1 MPQGTAF
8 VEDSFFTDQDGGEGW
23 FGDELSTV
31 GFSCISNSTAD
42 LTGGE
47 LTQ

>member
-1 MPQGTAF
+1 MPKGTAF

-31 GFSCISNSTAD
+31 GSPASVIP
-42 LTGGE
+42 L
-47 LTQ
+47 LI